1 MPVVPNNDDYYAQ
14 VPVTSGAEDTST
26 KTGALKLKIKA
37 KKPAELTDAPI
48 PSNTPAP
55 IPDKNTEEKK
65 SVFKPTISF
74 EAAPKIET
82 PVRAATPAPAA
93 APAFR
98 PSPRSTTHTPSKSG
112 SHPDEFYSSTPRPA
126 AVTPPAGE
134 QKRSGFPFDPNKNFK
149 VRTAQTPRI
158 SFAPAPVRAPAAP
171 AASATKT
178 PTGTPGSPNKLQAYA
193 KSHQDAPKRGRN
205 TVGPKGVPDYT
216 KPKKGFKTVSAA

>member
-14 VPVTSGAEDTST
+14 VPVTSGAEDAAT

-37 KKPAELTDAPI
+37 KKPADLIDTPV
-48 PSNTPAP
+48 SSQSPAP
-55 IPDKNTEEKK
+55 TPDKNTEEKK

-82 PVRAATPAPAA
+82 PVRIATPAPAV

-98 PSPRSTTHTPSKSG
+98 PSPRSNVHAPSKSG

-126 AVTPPAGE
+126 VVAPPVGE

-158 SFAPAPVRAPAAP
+158 SFAPAPVKAPAPPVA
-171 AASATKT
+171 KT
-178 PTGTPGSPNKLQAYA
+178 STGTPGSPNKLQAYA

-205 TVGPKGVPDYT
+205 TVGPKGTPDYT
-216 KPKKGFKTVSAA
+216 KPKKGFKTVSAV